1 MTLRRKLDGKDQ
13 DVFKDDNVPDIFLAT
28 VQDL

>member
-13 DVFKDDNVPDIFLAT
+13 DVFKDDKVADIFLAT